1 MARPLRTRLQHVAL
15 APWVRAMLDTRP
27 VTVAALVERDT
38 TRRTARPGG
47 APVLARHKLADVR
60 GALRHLV
67 ATGEATHVRGG
78 WRLAPEPHQPP
89 LLEE

>member
-1 MARPLRTRLQHVAL
+1 MARTLRTRLQHLAL
-15 APWVRAMLDTRP
+15 APWVRAVLTERP
-27 VTVAALVERDT
+27 CKLAELVERDT
-38 TRRTARPGG
+38 NRRDG
-47 APVLARHKLADVR
+47 PVLNRHKPADLR

>member
-1 MARPLRTRLQHVAL
+1 MARALRTRLQHVAL
-15 APWVRAMLDTRP
+15 APWVRAMLDAQA

-38 TRRTARPGG
+38 TRRGEG
-47 APVLARHKLADVR
+47 AAVLARHKPADVR

-67 ATGEATHVRGG
+67 ATGVATHVRGG

-89 LLEE
+89 LIEE